1 MNAILEADCT
11 GKYTILNNLEIP
23 DNIQQ
28 SWQKTIDLMA
38 DAIGVPA
45 GLIMRVHQKQIE
57 VCVSSSNAD
66 NVYEPNELADLHT
79 GLYCETVMS
88 TNEPLLV
95 PNALADPVW
104 ANNPDVKLNMI
115 SYLGM
120 PLSWPNNEVFGTI
133 CVLDGK
139 ENHYNDKYKNLLREF
154 QQSVQLSLKTI
165 YENQMLINAQEELIR
180 AKEKAEEASKSKS
193 VFLANM
199 SHELRTPLNA
209 ILGFS
214 KMLQEESGLNENNLD
229 DLKAIRFSGEH
240 LLRLINDVLDMSKI
254 EAGRMDYDEG
264 EVELLQTVKD
274 IGQLIRPKAVE
285 KELSYTVDIAPNF
298 PVYVKSDLIKI
309 RQILINLLSNAVK
322 YTLSGGVTLRVW
334 AEDLEKNRE
343 ACTQNDD
350 AVRRQKLY
358 FEVRDTG
365 LGMTEEQSKEIFKP
379 FEQISG
385 RAIEGTGLG
394 LAITSKFVDLMGGA
408 IDVDSEVN
416 KGSTF
421 TVSFISELV
430 EASDSEQVNR
440 ESRRVISLKNPE
452 KTYRILI
459 AEDQKHNRN
468 LLKKLLS
475 RVGFDVLTV
484 SNGAQAI
491 AAVPTYQPDFVW
503 MDIRMPEVNGIDACE
518 RILSSGAEKLPC
530 IAAITTS
537 IAPGEDHKIIEVG
550 CQRVLLKPYQEDEIF
565 STMAEFL
572 GVDYNYA
579 DELNQCETGLPSLDL
594 NETILLLDRGLLLE
608 LQQALETLDSE
619 SINRL
624 INSIPSEQSETAN
637 ELLELAKA
645 FEFERMIELIE
656 TALCD

>member
-1 MNAILEADCT
+1 MNAALDTDNT

-23 DNIQQ
+23 ENIQQ

-38 DAIGVPA
+38 EAIGVPA

-57 VCVSSSNAD
+57 VCISSSNSD

-104 ANNPDVKLNMI
+104 ENNPDVKLNMI

-139 ENHYNDKYKNLLREF
+139 ENHYNDQYKNLLKEF

-165 YENQMLINAQEELIR
+165 YENQMLINAQQELIR
-180 AKEKAEEASKSKS
+180 AKDKAEEASKSKS

-214 KMLQEESGLNENNLD
+214 KMLQEESGLNDNSLD

-254 EAGRMDYDEG
+254 EAGRMDYDES

-285 KELSYTVDIAPNF
+285 KELSYTVDIAPGF
-298 PVYVKSDLIKI
+298 PEYVKSDLIKV

-322 YTLSGGVTLRVW
+322 YTESGGVTLRVW
-334 AEDLEKNRE
+334 AEDVPSSSEPHVENAATAIQK
-343 ACTQNDD
+343 
-350 AVRRQKLY
+350 KLY
-358 FEVRDTG
+358 FEVRDSG
-365 LGMTEEQSKEIFKP
+365 LGMTEDQAAEIFKP

-394 LAITSKFVDLMGGA
+394 LAITSKFVELMGGS
-408 IDVDSEVN
+408 IDVVSEVG
-416 KGSTF
+416 KGSVF
-421 TVSFISELV
+421 TISFISEIID
-430 EASDSEQVNR
+430 ACDSEQINR
-440 ESRRVISLKNPE
+440 ESRRVISINNPS
-452 KTYRILI
+452 KTYRVLI

-468 LLKKLLS
+468 LLKKLLC

-518 RILSSGAEKLPC
+518 RILSSGADKLPC

-550 CQRVLLKPYQEDEIF
+550 CKRVLLKPYQEDEIF
-565 STMAEFL
+565 ATMAEFL
-572 GVDYNYA
+572 NLEYNYA
-579 DELNQCETGLPSLDL
+579 DDSTQCETGLPSLDL
-594 NETILLLDRGLLLE
+594 NETILLLDRSLLLE

-619 SINRL
+619 LINQL
-624 INSIPSEQSETAN
+624 INSIPPEQSETAN

-645 FEFERMIELIE
+645 FEFERLIELVE